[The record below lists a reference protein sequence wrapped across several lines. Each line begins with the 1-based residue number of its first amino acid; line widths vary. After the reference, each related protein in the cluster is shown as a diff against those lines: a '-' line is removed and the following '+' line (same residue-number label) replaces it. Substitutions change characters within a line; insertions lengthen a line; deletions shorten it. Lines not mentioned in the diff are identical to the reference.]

1 MTAAP
6 SLDLRSTPVV
16 LLDLDGTVVESAPG
30 ILAALDHAFAACGE
44 EHPGAERLQSF
55 IGPPLADSF
64 RSELGLDDERSE
76 ALRLAYSEHYLES
89 GYRRSAPYA
98 GMAELI
104 AALRAE
110 GRTVAIATNKPETT
124 AVRVLEHQGLTGELD
139 LIGGTDLA
147 AGRTHKA
154 QVIASVMERLGA
166 SPADGSVMVGD
177 LRERM
182 LLEAEEPLQNYMQE
196 FHNRKENMEQYLS
209 YLAVTNDA
217 FQNLSGQSS
226 REALYLASDALQN

>member
-1 MTAAP
+1 MTAVP

-76 ALRLAYSEHYLES
+76 ALRRAYSEHYLDS
-89 GYRRSAPYA
+89 GYRLSAPYA

-124 AVRVLEHQGLTGELD
+124 AVSVLEHQGLAGELD

-166 SPADGSVMVGD
+166 SPADGAVMVGD
-177 LRERM
+177 RFHDADGAAAHG
-182 LLEAEEPLQNYMQE
+182 LEAVLVGWGYGGRAE
-196 FHNRKENMEQYLS
+196 
-209 YLAVTNDA
+209 
-217 FQNLSGQSS
+217 
-226 REALYLASDALQN
+226 REAGLPFVETVAELDRLLRG